1 MSKSDA
7 CKTQVE
13 SESGR
18 LKELV
23 LQLQDCPISEREKRD
38 LHMRLQQLQERRG
51 RHLETWINIQGIDP
65 HPSSF
70 SVGCLKSKE
79 TSENQ
84 ERALPTCVGK
94 QLGEEGCFPGDGPFP
109 CSQHGCSQ
117 FHRNLHGFCHRHKRL
132 RFKWKI
138 LSCFQM
144 TLNGLQLLMLLLAQ
158 ASLEIE
164 DRWLLI
170 GITVSLIPLSVVF
183 LNSFAGPTTTSLFTI
198 LSTCIFGSLVFA
210 AKRFDSMQRT
220 LQQLLLQTEGKYLQ
234 VFETTLRLE
243 ESELHGRHCSFSTL
257 LGEREGGD
265 ELVSGV
271 NFGLQQPLSLSDLH
285 SNFEEAK
292 RMLPIFQRMVC
303 DQLNDVAIAHVAASI
318 KLLTDLDRQK
328 SLADVLYCKVFCDG
342 LLQVQRAWRRLH
354 ELTGIYVVASQDEF
368 AKVSSQKC
376 CRIVVSVQGYQATVF
391 LMEASLSKLEEE
403 LYQIHHDANLLGLLD
418 QANPRYWEV
427 SMLQAPV
434 LTPSWCVV
442 LISFLRYAAQILS
455 AAFCYYFCIDSLI
468 SDLSMRSATDAALGL
483 PFLVLVV
490 VFARELRFL
499 LFIPCCCYCRRPS
512 HRRRPKPTQIF
523 YRKYFGVQ
531 GSLYDITVAMLQV
544 CTVVLQA
551 MGKCQMLQVLG
562 DRQGGQVLWSQNSF
576 RCFVALLCL
585 NSIYPALILAFSD
598 RAFSR
603 VGAAFMDAG
612 LDLGY
617 IILWLVVL
625 HSLDKITNFSS
636 LDAFEL
642 LVKLASLTFWSYMS
656 VYVSIAHVCCVCR
669 SLQQIDWVMLQ
680 MPYNQKRS
688 QLQRYIRIG
697 CSVIYSSALLLTMC
711 LLLGQADPDNCSP
724 CHCTG
729 LNATAYHLEHCG
741 PVAELGLRNLF
752 LSSHK
757 IHSMAPDA
765 LKGLSSLEEL
775 DLSNNLLTQLPAT
788 VFEDLSSLRK
798 LKLQNNHLETL
809 PAGILERPQLL
820 QSLDLT
826 GNNFSTLPADS
837 FQNLYSL
844 ETLHLQNNNLQT
856 LPAGIFEN
864 LSTLSELHL
873 ENNNLQKLPAGV
885 FQNLSSLLYLH
896 LENNNLETLPAG
908 IFEGLKNLQILDLQS
923 NGLKTL
929 PAGVFSNLR
938 YLQRLSLRNSGLD
951 MLPSRA

>member
-13 SESGR
+13 YESGR

-51 RHLETWINIQGIDP
+51 RRLETWINIQGIDP

-79 TSENQ
+79 TSKNQ

-109 CSQHGCSQ
+109 CSQHGCSR
-117 FHRNLHGFCHRHKRL
+117 FHRNLHGFCHGHKRL

-138 LSCFQM
+138 LSCLQM
-144 TLNGLQLLMLLLAQ
+144 GLNGLQLLMLLLAQ

-170 GITVSLIPLSVVF
+170 GITVSLIPLFVVF
-183 LNSFAGPTTTSLFTI
+183 LNSFAGPMTTSLCTI

-243 ESELHGRHCSFSTL
+243 ESEMHGRHCSFSTL

-271 NFGLQQPLSLSDLH
+271 TFGLQQPLDLH

-318 KLLTDLDRQK
+318 KLLTELDRQK

-403 LYQIHHDANLLGLLD
+403 LDQMHHDANLLGLLD
-418 QANPRYWEV
+418 QANPRHWEV

-434 LTPSWCVV
+434 LIPSWCVV
-442 LISFLRYAAQILS
+442 LTSFLRYAAQILS
-455 AAFCYYFCIDSLI
+455 AVFCYHFSLRFMI
-468 SDLSMRSATDAALGL
+468 SELSMRSATDAALGL

-531 GSLYDITVAMLQV
+531 GSLYDIKVATLQL

-551 MGKCQMLQVLG
+551 TGKCQMLQVLG

-585 NSIYPALILAFSD
+585 NSIYPALILAFPDS
-598 RAFSR
+598 AFSR

-617 IILWLVVL
+617 VILWLVVL
-625 HSLDKITNFSS
+625 HSLDKIANFSS
-636 LDAFEL
+636 LDALEL

-669 SLQQIDWVMLQ
+669 SLQQIDWVKFQ
-680 MPYNQKRS
+680 MPYYNQKRS

-697 CSVIYSSALLLTMC
+697 CSVIYSSALLLTVC
-711 LLLGQADPDNCSP
+711 LLLGQMDTDNCSP

-729 LNATAYHLEHCG
+729 LNATAYHLESCG
-741 PVAELGLRNLF
+741 SVADMGLRNLF

-757 IHSMAPDA
+757 IHSMAPHA

-775 DLSNNLLTQLPAT
+775 DLSNNVLKQLPPT
-788 VFEDLSSLRK
+788 VFKDLRSLLK

-809 PAGILERPQLL
+809 PAGIL
-820 QSLDLT
+820 DL
-826 GNNFSTLPADS
+826 S
-837 FQNLYSL
+837 SL
-844 ETLHLQNNNLQT
+844 ETLQLENNNLQT
-856 LPAGIFEN
+856 LSADI
-864 LSTLSELHL
+864 
-873 ENNNLQKLPAGV
+873 
-885 FQNLSSLLYLH
+885 FQNLGRLQ
-896 LENNNLETLPAG
+896 
-908 IFEGLKNLQILDLQS
+908 NLQILDLQS
-923 NGLKTL
+923 NGLKML
-929 PAGVFSNLR
+929 PAGVFSNLTH
-938 YLQRLSLRNSGLD
+938 LQRLSLRNNGLEV
-951 MLPSRA
+951 LPPRAWVQNWRHCNCFVHPIFLFPVHFFARIHLNDCRLVTFACFTATTNQDPSKASADSNF

>member
-38 LHMRLQQLQERRG
+38 LHMGLQQLQKRRG

-109 CSQHGCSQ
+109 CSQLGCSQ

-138 LSCFQM
+138 LSCLQM
-144 TLNGLQLLMLLLAQ
+144 GLNGLQLLMLLLAQ

-170 GITVSLIPLSVVF
+170 GITVSLIPSSLLF
-183 LNSFAGPTTTSLFTI
+183 LNSFADPTTTFLWAV

-271 NFGLQQPLSLSDLH
+271 KFGLQQPLSDLH

-303 DQLNDVAIAHVAASI
+303 DQLNDVAIAQVAASI
-318 KLLTDLDRQK
+318 KLLTDLDRQE

-354 ELTGIYVVASQDEF
+354 ELTGIYVVALQDEF

-391 LMEASLSKLEEE
+391 LMEASLSKIEEE
-403 LYQIHHDANLLGLLD
+403 LDQMQHDANLLGLLD
-418 QANPRYWEV
+418 QANPRHWEV

-455 AAFCYYFCIDSLI
+455 AAFCYHFCIDPWFPV
-468 SDLSMRSATDAALGL
+468 SDSSMLSATDAALGL

-531 GSLYDITVAMLQV
+531 GSLYDIKVATLQV

-562 DRQGGQVLWSQNSF
+562 DRHGGQVLWSQNSF
-576 RCFVALLCL
+576 RCFFALLCL
-585 NSIYPALILAFSD
+585 NSIYPALILAFPD

-617 IILWLVVL
+617 VISWLVVL

-636 LDAFEL
+636 LDAFGL

-656 VYVSIAHVCCVCR
+656 VYVSIARLFAACAVLCNK
-669 SLQQIDWVMLQ
+669 S
-680 MPYNQKRS
+680 
-688 QLQRYIRIG
+688 
-697 CSVIYSSALLLTMC
+697 
-711 LLLGQADPDNCSP
+711 
-724 CHCTG
+724 TG
-729 LNATAYHLEHCG
+729 
-741 PVAELGLRNLF
+741 
-752 LSSHK
+752 
-757 IHSMAPDA
+757 
-765 LKGLSSLEEL
+765 
-775 DLSNNLLTQLPAT
+775 
-788 VFEDLSSLRK
+788 
-798 LKLQNNHLETL
+798 
-809 PAGILERPQLL
+809 
-820 QSLDLT
+820 
-826 GNNFSTLPADS
+826 
-837 FQNLYSL
+837 
-844 ETLHLQNNNLQT
+844 
-856 LPAGIFEN
+856 
-864 LSTLSELHL
+864 
-873 ENNNLQKLPAGV
+873 
-885 FQNLSSLLYLH
+885 
-896 LENNNLETLPAG
+896 
-908 IFEGLKNLQILDLQS
+908 
-923 NGLKTL
+923 
-929 PAGVFSNLR
+929 
-938 YLQRLSLRNSGLD
+938 
-951 MLPSRA
+951 

>member
-1 MSKSDA
+1 ML
-7 CKTQVE
+7 QV
-13 SESGR
+13 
-18 LKELV
+18 
-23 LQLQDCPISEREKRD
+23 QDCPISEQAKRD
-38 LHMRLQQLQERRG
+38 LHMRLQQLQQSRG
-51 RHLETWINIQGIDP
+51 RHLQTWINIQGIDP

-79 TSENQ
+79 TSEKQ

-94 QLGEEGCFPGDGPFP
+94 QLREEGCFPGDGPFP

-117 FHRNLHGFCHRHKRL
+117 FHRNLHGFCHRHKSL
-132 RFKWKI
+132 RFKRKI
-138 LSCFQM
+138 LSCLQ
-144 TLNGLQLLMLLLAQ
+144 TSLNGLQLLMLLLVQ

-183 LNSFAGPTTTSLFTI
+183 LNSFAGPMTTSLCAV

-210 AKRFDSMQRT
+210 AKRFENMQRT
-220 LQQLLLQTEGKYLQ
+220 RQQLLLQTEGKYLQ

-271 NFGLQQPLSLSDLH
+271 NFGLQQPLPDLN

-328 SLADVLYCKVFCDG
+328 SLVDVLYCKVFCDG

-354 ELTGIYVVASQDEF
+354 GLSGIYVVASQDEF

-403 LYQIHHDANLLGLLD
+403 LNQMHHDANLLGLLD
-418 QANPRYWEV
+418 QDNPQHWEV

-434 LTPSWCVV
+434 LIPSWCIV

-455 AAFCYYFCIDSLI
+455 AIFWYYFGILPLYLSGV
-468 SDLSMRSATDAALGL
+468 SMRSVTDAALGL

-490 VFARELRFL
+490 VFASELRFL

-512 HRRRPKPTQIF
+512 HRGRPKPTQIF
-523 YRKYFGVQ
+523 YRKYLGVQ
-531 GSLYDITVAMLQV
+531 GSFYDIKVAMLQL
-544 CTVVLQA
+544 CTVILQA

-562 DRQGGQVLWSQNSF
+562 DPRGGQVLWSQSSF
-576 RCFVALLCL
+576 RWFVALLCL
-585 NSIYPALILAFSD
+585 NSIYPALILSFPD

-603 VGAAFMDAG
+603 LAAAFMDAG

-617 IILWLVVL
+617 VILWLVVL
-625 HSLDKITNFSS
+625 HSLDKIANFSS
-636 LDAFEL
+636 LGAVEL

-656 VYVSIAHVCCVCR
+656 VYVSVAHVCCVCR
-669 SLQQIDWVMLQ
+669 SLQQIDWVKIQ
-680 MPYNQKRS
+680 MPSYNQKRS

-697 CSVIYSSALLLTMC
+697 CSVIYSSALLLTVW

-724 CHCTG
+724 CHCTE
-729 LNATAYHLEHCG
+729 LNAT
-741 PVAELGLRNLF
+741 VSF
-752 LSSHK
+752 
-757 IHSMAPDA
+757 
-765 LKGLSSLEEL
+765 
-775 DLSNNLLTQLPAT
+775 
-788 VFEDLSSLRK
+788 RK
-798 LKLQNNHLETL
+798 LWRSGTHETEEFVSFQPQNSQPGTRCFK
-809 PAGILERPQLL
+809 GSERPARIRPFQ
-820 QSLDLT
+820 QPVDQTTASWSLPR
-826 GNNFSTLPADS
+826 SDS
-837 FQNLYSL
+837 FG
-844 ETLHLQNNNLQT
+844 E
-856 LPAGIFEN
+856 A
-864 LSTLSELHL
+864 
-873 ENNNLQKLPAGV
+873 
-885 FQNLSSLLYLH
+885 
-896 LENNNLETLPAG
+896 
-908 IFEGLKNLQILDLQS
+908 QS
-923 NGLKTL
+923 DK
-929 PAGVFSNLR
+929 
-938 YLQRLSLRNSGLD
+938 Q
-951 MLPSRA
+951 

>member
-7 CKTQVE
+7 CKTQE
-13 SESGR
+13 LGR

-70 SVGCLKSKE
+70 SVGCLNSKE
-79 TSENQ
+79 TSKNQ

-117 FHRNLHGFCHRHKRL
+117 FHRNLHGFCHGHKRL
-132 RFKWKI
+132 RFKWKT
-138 LSCFQM
+138 LSCLQM
-144 TLNGLQLLMLLLAQ
+144 GLNGLQLLMLLLAQ

-183 LNSFAGPTTTSLFTI
+183 LNSFAGPMTTSLCTI

-243 ESELHGRHCSFSTL
+243 ESEMHGRHCSFSTL

-271 NFGLQQPLSLSDLH
+271 TFGLQQPSDLH

-292 RMLPIFQRMVC
+292 RMLPIFRRMVC
-303 DQLNDVAIAHVAASI
+303 DQMNDVAISHVAASI
-318 KLLTDLDRQK
+318 KLLTELDRQK
-328 SLADVLYCKVFCDG
+328 SLADVLYCKVFCNG

-354 ELTGIYVVASQDEF
+354 ELTGIYVVASQDKF

-403 LYQIHHDANLLGLLD
+403 LDQMHHDANLFGLLD
-418 QANPRYWEV
+418 QANPRHWEV

-434 LTPSWCVV
+434 LIPSWCVV
-442 LISFLRYAAQILS
+442 LTSFLRYAAQILS
-455 AAFCYYFCIDSLI
+455 AVFFYHFSLRFTI
-468 SDLSMRSATDAALGL
+468 LELSMRCATDAALGL

-531 GSLYDITVAMLQV
+531 GSLYDIKVATLQL

-551 MGKCQMLQVLG
+551 TGKCQMLQVLG

-585 NSIYPALILAFSD
+585 NSIYPALILAFPD
-598 RAFSR
+598 CAFSR

-617 IILWLVVL
+617 VILWLVVL
-625 HSLDKITNFSS
+625 HSLDKIANFSS
-636 LDAFEL
+636 LDALEL
-642 LVKLASLTFWSYMS
+642 LVKLASRTFWSYMS

-669 SLQQIDWVMLQ
+669 SLQQIDWVKFQ
-680 MPYNQKRS
+680 MSYYNQKRS

-697 CSVIYSSALLLTMC
+697 CSVIYSSALLLTVC
-711 LLLGQADPDNCSP
+711 LLVGQMDAENCSP
-724 CHCTG
+724 CHCMG
-729 LNATAYHLEHCG
+729 LNTTAYHLESCRS
-741 PVAELGLRNLF
+741 VADMGLRNLF

-757 IHSMAPDA
+757 IHSMAPHA

-775 DLSNNLLTQLPAT
+775 DLSNNLLKQLPAT
-788 VFEDLSSLRK
+788 VFEDLRSLLK

-809 PAGILERPQLL
+809 PAGIL
-820 QSLDLT
+820 DL
-826 GNNFSTLPADS
+826 S
-837 FQNLYSL
+837 SL
-844 ETLHLQNNNLQT
+844 ETLQLENNNLQT
-856 LPAGIFEN
+856 LPAGIFE
-864 LSTLSELHL
+864 
-873 ENNNLQKLPAGV
+873 
-885 FQNLSSLLYLH
+885 
-896 LENNNLETLPAG
+896 
-908 IFEGLKNLQILDLQS
+908 GLTNLQILDLR
-923 NGLKTL
+923 NNTL
-929 PAGVFSNLR
+929 EV
-938 YLQRLSLRNSGLD
+938 
-951 MLPSRA
+951 LPSRA